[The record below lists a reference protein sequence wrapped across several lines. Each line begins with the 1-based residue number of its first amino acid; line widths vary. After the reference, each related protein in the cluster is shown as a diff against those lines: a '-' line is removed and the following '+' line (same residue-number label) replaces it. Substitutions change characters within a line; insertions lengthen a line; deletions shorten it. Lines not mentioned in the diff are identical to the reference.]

1 MVVLAIGPGTVTVVA
16 LLLIVLALVYYMVS
30 SILALSTIT

>member
-16 LLLIVLALVYYMVS
+16 LLLIVLALVYTWS
-30 SILALSTIT
+30 RRSWP